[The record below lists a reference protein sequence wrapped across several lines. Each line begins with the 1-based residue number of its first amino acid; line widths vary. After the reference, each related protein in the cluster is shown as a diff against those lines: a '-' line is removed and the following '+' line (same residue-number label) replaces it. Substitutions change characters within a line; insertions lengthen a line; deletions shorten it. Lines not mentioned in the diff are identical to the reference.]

1 MTRALGSFAAGV
13 GLGAGMM
20 YYLDPERGARRR
32 AQARNQ
38 LVHAS
43 HVVKDNSRAQLQA
56 LWQAQ
61 EDIDDG
67 LLAERAR
74 AILGRVATHAQA
86 LALEVSK
93 GVITVS
99 GPMLRNEIRRTLKA
113 LQQIPGVQ
121 RVVNA
126 LEPHTAPPEM
136 RTMGRDHHGTARR
149 VATALAGAASLG
161 LVAKAAML
169 ARSREFELQP

>member
-1 MTRALGSFAAGV
+1 MTRAFGTFAAGI

-20 YYLDPERGARRR
+20 YYLDPERGQRRR
-32 AQARNQ
+32 TEARNQ

-61 EDIDDG
+61 HDIDDG
-67 LLAERAR
+67 MLAERAR
-74 AILGRVATHAQA
+74 AILARVATHAQA
-86 LALEVSK
+86 LALDVSK

-99 GPMLRNEIRRTLKA
+99 GPMLRNEVRRTIKA
-113 LQQIPGVQ
+113 LQQLPGVQ

-126 LEPHTAPPEM
+126 LESQPAPPGM
-136 RTMGRDHHGTARR
+136 RFTSRDRNGTARR
-149 VATALAGAASLG
+149 VATVLVGAASLG